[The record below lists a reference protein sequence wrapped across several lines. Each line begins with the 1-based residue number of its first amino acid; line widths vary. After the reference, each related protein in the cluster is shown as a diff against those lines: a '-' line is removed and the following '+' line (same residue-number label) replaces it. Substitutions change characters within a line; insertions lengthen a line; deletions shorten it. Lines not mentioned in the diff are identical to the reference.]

1 MAKVKRQETII
12 QMKYTINDI
21 IDYLNHPEFQ
31 VDGTDFLEYE
41 IPFEIKPKDFLDFA
55 EQDLNSNSSH
65 RFVNALSN
73 AKRALDCQVVCL
85 LDVFGLL
92 NLADKKRWGFPSK
105 IDALKKIGILAPR
118 ILTKINTTRNLLEH
132 EFANPNS
139 EQVNDFIDVVAL
151 FLESTKIYLENYLNF
166 IETAWINDKTMNIEI
181 SSDKIIVEFYY
192 LVNETDEECSPC
204 QILISPET
212 DDFYKIMELYHKK
225 TAKIY

>member
-1 MAKVKRQETII
+1 
-12 QMKYTINDI
+12 MKYTVEDI
-21 IDYLNHPEFQ
+21 INFLNHSDFEVQ
-31 VDGTDFLEYE
+31 GTDFKEYE
-41 IPFEIKPKDFLDFA
+41 IPFDIKPKDFLDFA
-55 EQDLNSNSSH
+55 ELDLNSNLPH

-92 NLADKKRWGFPSK
+92 KQADKKRWGFPSK

-118 ILTKINTTRNLLEH
+118 ILTKINNTRNLLEH

-151 FLESTKIYLENYLNF
+151 FLESTKLYLENYLNF
-166 IETAWINDKTMNIEI
+166 IETAWIIDKTMNIEI
-181 SSDKIIVEFYY
+181 ASDKIIVDFYY
-192 LVNETDEECSPC
+192 LVSENDEASSY
-204 QILISPET
+204 QISILPET